1 MNQAARYPSLKAKN
15 VFITG
20 GATGIGAAMVEAF
33 AGQGA
38 RVAFID
44 ILDDAAAGLCAAVL
58 KKTGINPVYR
68 HVDVTVVEKLQAS
81 VREAARE
88 FGTIDVLINNVANDM
103 RHPPL
108 EISADYWRKCL
119 AVNLDGAFF
128 AAQAVIPLMQK
139 SGGGS
144 IINFSSINA
153 YLGLEQMPGYVAA
166 KAGIIGLS
174 KALARQYG
182 RDNIRSNIIVPG
194 WIATQRQLDTWL
206 TPEEEKKWMDLVALK
221 GRIQPDDVA
230 KLALFLAADDSSKIT
245 AQEFVIDAGR
255 I

>member
-1 MNQAARYPSLKAKN
+1 MNQAARYPSLKGKN

-20 GATGIGAAMVEAF
+20 GATGIGASMVEAF

-44 ILDDAAAGLCAAVL
+44 ILDADAGSLCAEVL
-58 KKTGINPVYR
+58 KKTGIEPVYR
-68 HVDVTVVEKLQAS
+68 HVDVTAVEKLQAAI
-81 VREAARE
+81 REAARE
-88 FGTIDVLINNVANDM
+88 FGTIDVLVNNVANDM
-103 RHPPL
+103 RHSPL
-108 EISADYWRKCL
+108 DISADYWRKCL
-119 AVNLDGAFF
+119 AINLDATFF

-139 SGGGS
+139 SGGGA
-144 IINFSSINA
+144 IINFTSINA

-182 RDNIRSNIIVPG
+182 KDNIRSNSIVPG

-206 TPEEEKKWMDLVALK
+206 TADEERKWMDLVALK
-221 GRIQPDDVA
+221 CRINPEDVA
-230 KLALFLAADDSSKIT
+230 NLALFLAAEDSSKIT

>member
-1 MNQAARYPSLKAKN
+1 MNQTAHYPSLKAKS

-38 RVAFID
+38 LVTFID
-44 ILDDAAAGLCAAVL
+44 ILDDDANKLCTDTL
-58 KKTGINPVYR
+58 KKTGIKPVYR
-68 HVDVTVVEKLQAS
+68 HVDVTAVEKLQAAI
-81 VREAARE
+81 REAARE
-88 FGTIDVLINNVANDM
+88 SGTIDVLVNNVANDM
-103 RHPPL
+103 RHSPL
-108 EISADYWRKCL
+108 DISADYWRKCL
-119 AVNLDGAFF
+119 AINLDATFF
-128 AAQAVIPLMQK
+128 AAQAAIPLMQK
-139 SGGGS
+139 SGGGA
-144 IINFSSINA
+144 IINFTSINA

-182 RDNIRSNIIVPG
+182 RDNIRCNSIVPG

-206 TPEEEKKWMDLVALK
+206 TPDEEKKWMDLVALK
-221 GRIQPDDVA
+221 GRIMPEDVA
-230 KLALFLAADDSSKIT
+230 SLALFLAAEDSSKIT